1 MFFDFCIG
9 EHGASGAPCG
19 LDTIYLVW
27 GDESYRTPRKAITPG
42 KTYIVFTLKGAGRI
56 QYDGQTYDVS
66 ENELLAMRP
75 HSDFSYF
82 CEGSVWRFWWF
93 ELTQPQ
99 QYVPEDCVLKCGA
112 PSGFV
117 LDLFKH
123 SLVSAKQGRW
133 DIAQGLVLSSLMV
146 IMDQRA
152 RGALQP
158 GGALIERAQQY
169 VRENLSSATVAS
181 MCEELS
187 VQERTLRNICHK
199 VLGISPK
206 QMISRMRIEMAQQLF
221 VNTGMPLMDIS
232 IQLGFAS
239 QYHFSRSFKEQVGL
253 SPSEYRRQNAY

>member
-9 EHGASGAPCG
+9 EQGASGAPCG

-42 KTYIVFTLKGAGRI
+42 KTYIVFTLKGEGIIR
-56 QYDGQTYDVS
+56 YDGQTFIVH

-82 CEGSVWRFWWF
+82 CQGSIWQFWWF
-93 ELTQPQ
+93 ELTSPQ
-99 QYVPEDCVLKCGA
+99 CYAPEDCVLKCSA

-133 DIAQGLVLSSLMV
+133 DIAQSLFLSSLMV
-146 IMDQRA
+146 IMDQRE
-152 RGALQP
+152 RGAFQP
-158 GGALIERAQQY
+158 GSMLVERAQQY
-169 VRENLSSATVAS
+169 VRENLASATVAS
-181 MCEELS
+181 LCEELT
-187 VQERTLRNICHK
+187 VNERTLRNICHK

-206 QMISRMRIEMAQQLF
+206 QMISRMRIEMAQQLL
-221 VNTGMPLMDIS
+221 VNTDMPLCNIALT
-232 IQLGFAS
+232 LGFAS
-239 QYHFSRSFKEQVGL
+239 QYHFSRSFKEQVCV
-253 SPSEYRRQNAY
+253 SPSEYRRENAY